1 MKSQEYIKIANA
13 INAIQ
18 EMVNVN
24 NKMVEDGV
32 VSDYDRF
39 IATQNEHLKIA
50 INVMAEKVGDSRTL
64 SKVQNNLFQE

>member
-1 MKSQEYIKIANA
+1 MKSQEYTKIANA

-18 EMVNVN
+18 EMINVN

>member
-1 MKSQEYIKIANA
+1 MKSQEYTKIANA

-39 IATQNEHLKIA
+39 IATQNEHLKTA
-50 INVMAEKVGDSRTL
+50 INVMAEKIGDSRTL

>member
-1 MKSQEYIKIANA
+1 MKSQEYTKIVNA

-24 NKMVEDGV
+24 NKMIEDGV

-39 IATQNEHLKIA
+39 IVTQNKHLKVA
-50 INVMAEKVGDSRTL
+50 INVMAEKIGDSHTL
-64 SKVQNNLFQE
+64 SKVQNNLFRE